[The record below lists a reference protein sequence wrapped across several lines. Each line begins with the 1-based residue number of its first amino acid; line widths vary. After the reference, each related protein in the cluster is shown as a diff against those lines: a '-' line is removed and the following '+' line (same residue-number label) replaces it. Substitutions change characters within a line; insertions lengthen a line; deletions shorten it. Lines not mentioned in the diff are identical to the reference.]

1 MAVANRLDLVFLA
14 ISLPVFLL
22 GGLPMVAWGIIA
34 AAWIIQRYVRGWAM
48 RKARETEDAR
58 TLVGLLAG
66 SLIGRGWFVA
76 LSIFAC
82 GMIFGSKAG
91 LSAALLAVALFT
103 VMFTVEMI
111 FRPFEDTESK

>member
-1 MAVANRLDLVFLA
+1 MALIYRLDLVFLGL
-14 ISLPVFLL
+14 SLPVFLL
-22 GGLPMVAWGIIA
+22 AGLPMVAWGIIA
-34 AAWIIQRYVRGWAM
+34 AAWLTQRYVRGWAM
-48 RKARETEDAR
+48 RKAEATDDPR

-82 GMIFGSKAG
+82 GMVFGSKAG

-111 FRPFEDTESK
+111 FRPFDNMESK